1 MQTTR
6 LIQWDRIEVRI
17 SGEKIAAMAGEI
29 IREKQIP
36 IQELHFTFGDG
47 ELVVE
52 GKARK
57 GISIPFRAVIDR
69 IESTGNRI
77 SVHLRDLATFGFL
90 PVPKLL
96 MQLVQQNLKH
106 PLLSFDAQ
114 RNVVELPLDRLLPS
128 FVDVEVREV
137 HIIRG
142 GIGVVLG
149 EGGAD
154 PPIPMGGSHGA
165 NT

>member
-1 MQTTR
+1 MQTSR

-17 SGEKIAAMAGEI
+17 SGEKIATMAGEI

-36 IQELHFTFGDG
+36 IQELHLTFGDG

-57 GISIPFRAVIDR
+57 GIAIPFRAVIDR
-69 IESTGNRI
+69 IESASNRI

-96 MQLVQQNLKH
+96 MQLVQQHLKH
-106 PLLSFDAQ
+106 PLLTFDAQ
-114 RNVVELPLDRLLPS
+114 RNVVELPLDRFLPS

-154 PPIPMGGSHGA
+154 PPIPLGGSHGA
-165 NT
+165 HT

>member
-1 MQTTR
+1 
-6 LIQWDRIEVRI
+6 
-17 SGEKIAAMAGEI
+17 MAGEI
-29 IREKQIP
+29 IREKKVP
-36 IQELHFTFGDG
+36 IEELHFTFGDG

-69 IESTGNRI
+69 IDTADNRI
-77 SVHLRDLATFGFL
+77 SVHIRDLATFGFL
-90 PVPKLL
+90 PIPKLL

-154 PPIPMGGSHGA
+154 PPIPIGGSHGA
-165 NT
+165 

>member
-1 MQTTR
+1 MQTSR

-17 SGEKIAAMAGEI
+17 SGEKVAAMAGQI
-29 IREKQIP
+29 IREKKVP
-36 IQELHFTFGDG
+36 IEELHFTFGDG

-69 IESTGNRI
+69 IDTADHRI
-77 SVHLRDLATFGFL
+77 AVHIRDVATFGFL
-90 PVPKLL
+90 PIPKLL

-114 RNVVELPLDRLLPS
+114 RNLVELPLDRLLPS

-137 HIIRG
+137 HIIKG

-154 PPIPMGGSHGA
+154 PPIPIGGSHGA
-165 NT
+165 